1 MKKISLSK
9 ISNLKFEEL
18 EKLRGGVVT
27 HPDPSKRMDGGPR
40 RCGCVCWGSND
51 SVTNSNATSTHNG

>member
-9 ISNLKFEEL
+9 ISNLKFGEM
-18 EKLRGGVVT
+18 EKLRGGALL
-27 HPDPSKRMDGGPR
+27 HPDPGKLMDSGPK
-40 RCGCVCWGSND
+40 RCGCVCWGSDD